1 MYNSLANFLSEPRKN
16 NKEPP
21 GRNLEALQK
30 AKEALQKAEE
40 ALQQNL
46 EAPSPGRGVK
56 KDANLSAG
64 IPFIEI

>member
-30 AKEALQKAEE
+30 AKEALQ
-40 ALQQNL
+40 QNL

>member
-30 AKEALQKAEE
+30 AKEALQK
-40 ALQQNL
+40 NL
-46 EAPSPGRGVK
+46 EAPHSP
-56 KDANLSAG
+56 
-64 IPFIEI
+64 PM